1 MLYSSDWTHELLAYR
16 RNLVPSHRLF
26 GFAELERLGYRVE
39 LCQTPAWLQRMPF
52 SAALWRVFQA
62 FWVMGTQR
70 RCACVVATTES
81 PALPVLMLKSVGL
94 IRRPVVVVSVALLH
108 AKYTTGLRRAL
119 WRRCIGLA
127 DAVIVYAA
135 DQVPTIRAR
144 FRLSSARVVTVPL
157 GVDTD
162 FFSQWEDDEKH
173 DDDEFV
179 LSVGT
184 NEGKDYATL
193 MRAMP
198 SGRALRVVTDAHNA
212 EVIARN
218 DRPDVT
224 VTVEQAVPIDRL
236 RALYRAATVH
246 VIPLHESPISSG
258 QTVLLENMALG
269 KAVIV
274 SDVSGI
280 RDYVEPGVTATVVP
294 PGDVSALRDAIETA
308 FRAPSVGKRIGRAAA
323 AAVRQRHSAEGFA
336 AQLSEIISGLG

>member
-1 MLYSSDWTHELLAYR
+1 MLYSSDWAHELLAYR

-26 GFAELERLGYRVE
+26 GFAELERLGYRVK
-39 LCQTPAWLQRMPF
+39 LCRTPAWLRRLRL

-62 FWVMGTQR
+62 LWVMGSQR
-70 RCACVVATTES
+70 RCACVVATTEP

-108 AKYTTGLRRAL
+108 AKYTTGLRHAL
-119 WRRCIGLA
+119 WRRCIGHA

-135 DQVPTIRAR
+135 DQVPAIRAR
-144 FRLSSARVVTVPL
+144 FRLPPASVVAVPL

-162 FFSQWEDDEKH
+162 FFPQWEDGEQH
-173 DDDEFV
+173 VDDEFV

-184 NEGKDYATL
+184 NEGKDFATL

-198 SGRALRVVTDAHNA
+198 SGRALRVVTDALNA
-212 EVIARN
+212 EIIARSA
-218 DRPDVT
+218 RPDVS
-224 VTVEQAVPIDRL
+224 VAVESAVPIIRL
-236 RALYRAATVH
+236 RELYRTASVH

-294 PGDVSALRDAIETA
+294 PGDASALRNAIETA
-308 FRAPSVGKRIGRAAA
+308 FRAPSVNKRIGRSAAE
-323 AAVRQRHSAEGFA
+323 AVRQRHSAAQFA
-336 AQLSEIISGLG
+336 TQLSEIISGLR

>member
-26 GFAELERLGYRVE
+26 GFAELERLGYRVK
-39 LCQTPAWLQRMPF
+39 LCRTPAWLRKLRL
-52 SAALWRVFQA
+52 SAAFWRVFQA
-62 FWVMGTQR
+62 LWIIGTQR

-81 PALPVLMLKSVGL
+81 PALPVLMLKAVGL
-94 IRRPVVVVSVALLH
+94 IRRPVIVVSVALLH
-108 AKYTTGLRRAL
+108 AKYTTGIRRAL
-119 WRRCIGLA
+119 WRRCIGHA

-135 DQVPTIRAR
+135 GQVPAIRAR
-144 FRLSSARVVTVPL
+144 FRLPSASVVAVPL

-162 FFSQWEDDEKH
+162 FFSEWEDGEQRIDY
-173 DDDEFV
+173 EFV

-198 SGRALRVVTDAHNA
+198 SGRALRVVTDARNA

-246 VIPLHESPISSG
+246 VIPLHEAPISSG

-294 PGDVSALRDAIETA
+294 PGDASALRNAIENA
-308 FRAPSVGKRIGRAAA
+308 FRAPSVSKRIGRSAAE
-323 AAVRQRHSAEGFA
+323 AVRRRHSAEHFA
-336 AQLSEIISGLG
+336 AELSEIISGLR